1 MGNLSKGFCIFLVVI
16 LSVSSLF
23 IAKSAYAQTFPKP
36 SVPEFTVRI
45 VSYPYDVPPT
55 NPTYTIN
62 PYTGD
67 KEQATSGASG
77 YHVENKS
84 IEIVIENQPFT
95 PYNLTSYTV
104 NFRDRDDFSRTTSYT
119 FNESKTVNFYYNIEV
134 KGHFEDNWQP
144 VETKYIEYEGPVPNA
159 QLDSPYTVIS
169 LPANYPERAVLDF
182 RVQARIGY
190 YYPYGPSVLVIGY
203 DFYGEE
209 SNWSKIQT
217 LNTTAGTPSEIP
229 NPPATQTE
237 YPNPTI
243 TTTPTPVNFDLS
255 LNQSFL
261 TATII
266 VGIVFAVAAAA
277 LIYFKRR
284 RKSELTETNSP

>member
-1 MGNLSKGFCIFLVVI
+1 MSNLSKGFCLLLVVV
-16 LSVSSLF
+16 LSISSLI
-23 IAKSAYAQTFPKP
+23 IAKPAYAQTFPKP

-45 VSYPYDVPPT
+45 ASYPYDVPPT
-55 NPTYTIN
+55 TPTYTIN
-62 PYTGD
+62 PYTGEQ
-67 KEQATSGASG
+67 EQATSGASG

-84 IEIVIENQPFT
+84 IEITIENQPFT

-104 NFRDRDDFSRTTSYT
+104 NFRDEDNFSRITGSQT

-144 VETKYIEYEGPVPNA
+144 VETKYSKYEGPVPNA

-169 LPANYPERAVLDF
+169 LPANYPERAVLDY
-182 RVQARIGY
+182 RVQACIGY
-190 YYPYGPSVLVIGY
+190 YYPYGPFVEVIGY

-209 SNWSKIQT
+209 SNWSATQT
-217 LNTTAGTPSEIP
+217 LNTTAVTPSVIL
-229 NPPATQTE
+229 NPPTTQTE
-237 YPNPTI
+237 NPTI
-243 TTTPTPVNFDLS
+243 SLSPSPANSERS

-266 VGIVFAVAAAA
+266 GGILVAAVAVL
-277 LIYFKRR
+277 LIYFKRQP
-284 RKSELTETNSP
+284 RKQ